1 MTKRVTVAID
11 GPAASGKTTTAREI
25 ARRLGYRYIDSGAAY
40 RALALKAARQ
50 GVDAA
55 SEDALRA
62 LVAATALDYD
72 AQGQLVLDGQ
82 PEGPALRA
90 PAIAE
95 GASRLSVF
103 PFVRE
108 WVNER
113 LRDAARGGGVVVE
126 GRDIGTVVLPQA
138 EVKVFLEARLPVR
151 AERRRKELDASGHP
165 EPIERVEKDLA
176 RRDERDS
183 SRTTAPLR
191 SADGAVVLDGSDL
204 GFEEQVEAVMAL
216 VTAAWT

>member
-1 MTKRVTVAID
+1 VTVAID
-11 GPAASGKTTTAREI
+11 GPAASGKTTTAREA
-25 ARRLGYRYIDSGAAY
+25 ARRLGYRYLDSGAAY
-40 RALALKAARQ
+40 RALALKAVREAID
-50 GVDAA
+50 GADEAA
-55 SEDALRA
+55 VRA
-62 LVAATALDYD
+62 MLGATALAYD
-72 AQGQLVLDGQ
+72 AGGQLVLDGR

-90 PAIAE
+90 PTIAE
-95 GASRLSVF
+95 AASRLSVL

-126 GRDIGTVVLPQA
+126 GRDIGTVVLPDA

-151 AERRRKELDASGHP
+151 AERRRKELHASGHP
-165 EPIERVEKDLA
+165 ESIERVEKDLA

-183 SRTTAPLR
+183 GRATAPLR
-191 SADGAVVLDGSDL
+191 SAEGAVVLDGSDL